1 MSGDNRQ
8 KVLVIGPALT
18 LSGYGEQCRF
28 ALRSLR
34 TLEDQYDIYL
44 HATNWGNTGWIHDDN
59 EEREWI
65 DSILHKTV
73 VYTQQGGQFDISLQ
87 VTIPNEWKKI
97 APINVGYTAGIETTL
112 VAPQWLEKSREM
124 DRIIVVSNHSKEVY
138 ESTTYGVMNEQTK
151 ERIGTLKCEVPI
163 KAVNYPVK
171 DTSTA
176 DPADLDLNLST
187 DFNFLCVAQWGPRKN
202 VHNTIEW
209 FIEEFHD
216 EEDIGLALK
225 VFHMNTSNIDR
236 EFVVKQLKNMLNDY
250 PDRKC
255 KIHLLHGHMT
265 EDEMHAVYKHPQ
277 IKGLVTLTHGEGY
290 GLPLFEAAYCGLPVV
305 APAWS
310 GHMDFLMAPSNSKKT
325 DKLRPH
331 FLKVDYTLGEVPE
344 GVLWEGVIQRGSQW
358 AEAHEAS
365 YKKQLRDLKK
375 NHSRH
380 QGTANRLQKHI
391 LKNFTPEK
399 MYSEFCEAFAGEQS
413 LDIDAWLTELES
425 GVEEHE

>member
-1 MSGDNRQ
+1 MSDNRQ
-8 KVLVIGPALT
+8 KVIVIGPALT

-44 HATNWGNTGWIHDDN
+44 HATNWGNTGWIHEDD

-65 DSILHKTV
+65 DRILHKSV
-73 VYTQQGGQFDISLQ
+73 VYNQQGGKYDMSLQ

-97 APINVGYTAGIETTL
+97 APVNVGYTAGIETTI
-112 VAPQWLEKSREM
+112 VSPQWIEKSKEM
-124 DRIIVVSNHSKEVY
+124 DRIIVVSNHSKEVF
-138 ESTTYGVMNEQTK
+138 ESTSYGVMNQQTK
-151 ERIGTLKCEVPI
+151 EKIGELKTQTPI
-163 KAVNYPVK
+163 TTVNYPVK
-171 DTSTA
+171 VIEGA
-176 DPADLDLNLST
+176 DPSILDLNLST
-187 DFNFLCVAQWGPRKN
+187 DFNLLCVAQWGPRKN
-202 VHNTIEW
+202 VHNTVEW

-216 EEDIGLALK
+216 EEDVGLALK
-225 VFHMNTSNIDR
+225 VFHMNTSTMDR
-236 EFVVKQLKNMLNDY
+236 EFIKKQLSNMLEAY

-255 KIHLLHGHMT
+255 KVHLLHGHFS
-265 EDEMHAVYKHPQ
+265 EKEMHSLYMHPQ
-277 IKGLVTLTHGEGY
+277 ISGLVTLTHGEGY
-290 GLPLFEAAYCGLPVV
+290 GLPIFEAAYCGVPVV

-310 GHMDFLMAPSNSKKT
+310 GHMDFLMAPSNSKKS

-331 FLKVDYTLGEVPE
+331 FLKVDYTLEPVPKE
-344 GVLWEGVIQRGSQW
+344 TLWEGVIQEGSQW
-358 AEAHEAS
+358 AEPQEKS
-365 YKKQLRDLKK
+365 FKKQIRELRK

-380 QGTANRLQKHI
+380 TGTANRLKKHI

>member
-1 MSGDNRQ
+1 MNDNRQ
-8 KVLVIGPALT
+8 KVIVIGPALT

-44 HATNWGNTGWIHDDN
+44 HATNWGNTGWIHDDD

-65 DSILHKTV
+65 DRMLHKTV
-73 VYTQQGGQFDISLQ
+73 IHQQQGGQYDISLQ

-97 APINVGYTAGIETTL
+97 APVNVGYTAGIETTL
-112 VAPQWLEKSREM
+112 VAPQWIEKSREM

-138 ESTTYGVMNEQTK
+138 ESTTYGIMNQQTK
-151 ERIGTLKCEVPI
+151 QRIGDLKVETPI
-163 KAVNYPVK
+163 TTVNYPVK
-171 DTSTA
+171 SPEGV
-176 DPADLDLNLST
+176 DPAILDLNLST
-187 DFNFLCVAQWGPRKN
+187 DFNLLCVAQWGPRKN

-216 EEDIGLALK
+216 NEDVGLALK
-225 VFHMNTSNIDR
+225 VFHMNTSNMDR
-236 EFVVKQLKNMLNDY
+236 EFIKKQLGNMLEAY

-255 KIHLLHGHMT
+255 KIHLLHGHFSET
-265 EDEMHAVYKHPQ
+265 EMHSIYQHPQ

-290 GLPLFEAAYCGLPVV
+290 GLPIFEAAYSGMPVV

-310 GHMDFLMAPSNSKKT
+310 GHMDFLMAPSNSKKS

-331 FLKVDYTLGEVPE
+331 FLKVDYTLEPVPQE
-344 GVLWEGVIQRGSQW
+344 TLWEGVIQEGSQW
-358 AEAHEAS
+358 AEPQEKS
-365 YKKQLRDLKK
+365 FKSQIRDLYK

-391 LKNFTPEK
+391 LKNFTPEN
-399 MYSEFCEAFAGEQS
+399 MYSQFCEAFAGEQN
-413 LDIDAWLTELES
+413 LDIDAWLTELEA

>member
-1 MSGDNRQ
+1 MNDNRQ
-8 KVLVIGPALT
+8 KVIVIGPALT

-44 HATNWGNTGWIHDDN
+44 HATNWGNTGWIHDDD

-65 DSILHKTV
+65 DRMLHKTV
-73 VYTQQGGQFDISLQ
+73 IHQQKGGQYDISLQ

-97 APINVGYTAGIETTL
+97 APVNVGYTAGIETTM
-112 VAPQWLEKSREM
+112 VAPQWIEKSREM

-138 ESTTYGVMNEQTK
+138 ESTSYGIMNQGTN
-151 ERIGTLKCEVPI
+151 ERIGTLKCETPI
-163 KAVNYPVK
+163 TTVNYPVK
-171 DTSTA
+171 DTSNSNP
-176 DPADLDLNLST
+176 DDLDLDLST

-216 EEDIGLALK
+216 DEDVGLALK

-236 EFVVKQLKNMLNDY
+236 VFIKKQLANMLEAY

-255 KIHLLHGHMT
+255 KIHLIHGHMS
-265 EDEMHAVYKHPQ
+265 ENEIHSLYQHPK

-290 GLPLFEAAYCGLPVV
+290 GLPIFEAAYCGLPVV

-331 FLKVDYTLGEVPE
+331 FLKVDYKLGPVPQE
-344 GVLWEGVIQRGSQW
+344 TLWEGVIQQGSQW
-358 AEAHEAS
+358 CEPEEGS
-365 YKKQLRDLKK
+365 FKKQIRDLYK

-380 QGTANRLQKHI
+380 QGTANRLKKHI
-391 LKNFTPEK
+391 LNNFTPEN
-399 MYSEFCEAFAGEQS
+399 MYSQFCEAFAGEQN
-413 LDIDAWLTELES
+413 LDIDAWLTELEA

>member
-8 KVLVIGPALT
+8 KVIVVGPALT

-34 TLEDQYDIYL
+34 TQEDQYDIYL
-44 HATNWGNTGWIHDDN
+44 HSTNWGQTGWIHEDN

-65 DSILHKTV
+65 DRTLHKTV
-73 VYTQQGGQFDISLQ
+73 MHNQAQGQYDMSLQ

-97 APINVGYTAGIETTL
+97 APINVGYTAGIETTQ
-112 VAPQWLEKSREM
+112 VAPQWIEKSREM

-138 ESTTYGVMNEQTK
+138 ENTSYGMMNPQTK
-151 ERIGTLKCEVPI
+151 ERTGTLKCETPI
-163 KAVNYPVK
+163 TTVNYPVK
-171 DTSTA
+171 DFSDS
-176 DPADLDLNLST
+176 DPADLGLDLGT
-187 DFNFLCVAQWGPRKN
+187 DFNLLCVAQWGPRKN
-202 VHNTIEW
+202 VHNTVEW
-209 FIEEFHD
+209 FVEEFHD
-216 EEDIGLALK
+216 NEDVGLVLK
-225 VFHMNTSNIDR
+225 VFHMNTSNMDR
-236 EFVVKQLKNMLNDY
+236 VFIKTQLKNMLDSY

-255 KIHLLHGHMT
+255 RVHLLHGHMT
-265 EDEMHAVYKHPQ
+265 EKDIHSLYKHPQ
-277 IKGLVTLTHGEGY
+277 VKGLITLTHGEGY
-290 GLPLFEAAYCGLPVV
+290 GLPIFEAAYSGLPVV

-331 FLKVDYTLGEVPE
+331 FLKVDHILGPVPE
-344 GVLWEGVIQRGSQW
+344 EVLWEGVIVEGSGW
-358 AEAHEAS
+358 AEPQEDS
-365 YKKQLRDLKK
+365 FKKQVRDLYK
-375 NHSRH
+375 NQSRH
-380 QGTANRLQKHI
+380 KGTANRLQKHI